1 MKWFSYVVNT
11 NSFTD
16 LHAVVT
22 PTVYDGRL
30 VYDKNVKI
38 GENAKV
44 LDAGTGI
51 GARIRLPF
59 AESG

>member
-1 MKWFSYVVNT
+1 MKCFSYVVNT

-16 LHAVVT
+16 LHAFVT

-30 VYDKNVKI
+30 VYDKSVKI
-38 GENAKV
+38 GEKTKV

-51 GARIRLPF
+51 GK
-59 AESG
+59 

>member
-1 MKWFSYVVNT
+1 MKCFSYVVNT

-38 GENAKV
+38 GEDAKV

-51 GARIRLPF
+51 GARTRPPSTG
-59 AESG
+59 AG

>member
-1 MKWFSYVVNT
+1 M
-11 NSFTD
+11 
-16 LHAVVT
+16 HAVLT
-22 PTVYDGRL
+22 PSAYDGRL

-59 AESG
+59 AEAG

>member
-1 MKWFSYVVNT
+1 MYDTNY

-16 LHAVVT
+16 FHAFAM
-22 PTVYDGRL
+22 PSIYDGRL
-30 VYDKNVKI
+30 VYNKNVKI

-51 GARIRLPF
+51 GARLRAPSV
-59 AESG
+59 ATD

>member
-1 MKWFSYVVNT
+1 MKCFSYVVNT

-38 GENAKV
+38 GEKAKV

-51 GARIRLPF
+51 GM
-59 AESG
+59 